1 MSVSQT
7 VKVNGRMTNAIFF
20 LAANT
25 FPVCS
30 DVDRGSHHATSEV
43 REIIAVPALKSC
55 NDC

>member
-7 VKVNGRMTNAIFF
+7 VKISRRMTNAIFF

-30 DVDRGSHHATSEV
+30 PDASGSLYATSEV
-43 REIIAVPALKSC
+43 REIIPVPAVKSC
-55 NDC
+55 NDL